1 MLSLTRAWS
10 GATTK
15 AAPLPDVWESLKK
28 KQVRFRRGQLT
39 MVAAAPNAGKS
50 MFALVYA
57 IKAEVPTLFFSA
69 DTDVTTVMIRAASH
83 ISGHAQITVE
93 QNLDVKSNYYDD
105 SFEKMKHIQ
114 WVFDSSPSLDD
125 IELEVKAYQ
134 ELYGVPPQLIVVD
147 NLMNVAAETDNE
159 WAGLRAIMMEL
170 HDLARNTEACVL
182 VLHHVSEASEYG
194 DGTYPPARRSIHGK
208 VSQLPSLMLTL
219 GYDPMGKQLRVA
231 AVKNRFGPN
240 SADGKD
246 WVPLDANYAACQ
258 IGDVNLTNYVSPQ
271 RWDQGM
277 MYQ

>member
-93 QNLDVKSNYYDD
+93 QNLDVKSNYYDE

-258 IGDVNLTNYVSPQ
+258 IGDVNLTNYVSSQ

>member
-1 MLSLTRAWS
+1 MVLSLTRALS
-10 GATTK
+10 GTAIK
-15 AAPLPDVWESLKK
+15 AAPLPDVWTTLKD
-28 KQVRFRRGQLT
+28 KQIRFRRGQLC

-69 DTDVTTVMIRAASH
+69 DTDVTTVMIRAAAH
-83 ISGHAQITVE
+83 ISGHEQLTVE
-93 QNLDVKSNYYDD
+93 TNINSNSKYYEKY
-105 SFEKMKHIQ
+105 FEKIKHIE

-134 ELYGVPPQLIVVD
+134 ELYGIPPQLIVVD

-194 DGTYPPARRSIHGK
+194 DGTMPPARRAIQGK
-208 VSQLPSLMLTL
+208 VSQLPSLQLTL
-219 GYDPMGKQLRVA
+219 GYDILAKVLKVA

-246 WVPLDANYAACQ
+246 FVQLSANYAACQ
-258 IGDVNLTNYVSPQ
+258 ISDIDLRQYQ
-271 RWDQGM
+271 RWDQGGL
-277 MYQ
+277 YQ

>member
-1 MLSLTRAWS
+1 VLSLTRAWG

-15 AAPLPDVWESLKK
+15 AAPLPDVWDTLKN

-57 IKAEVPTLFFSA
+57 IRAGVPTLFFSA

-93 QNLDVKSNYYDD
+93 QNLDAKSTYYEE
-105 SFEKMKHIQ
+105 SFMSMKHIQ

-134 ELYGVPPQLIVVD
+134 ELYGIAPQLIVVD

-219 GYDPMGKQLRVA
+219 GYDPFGKQLRVA

-246 WVPLDANYAACQ
+246 WVSLDANYAACQ
-258 IGDVNLTNYVSPQ
+258 ISDIRIHSQQ
-271 RWDQGM
+271 RWDSGGL
-277 MYQ
+277 YQ

>member
-1 MLSLTRAWS
+1 VLSLTRAWG

-15 AAPLPDVWESLKK
+15 AAPLPDVWDTLKN

-57 IKAEVPTLFFSA
+57 IKAGVPTLFFSA

-83 ISGHAQITVE
+83 ISGHGQITVE
-93 QNLDVKSNYYDD
+93 QNLNVKSAYYDD

-134 ELYGVPPQLIVVD
+134 ELYGIAPQLIVVD

-170 HDLARNTEACVL
+170 HDLARNTQACVL
-182 VLHHVSEASEYG
+182 VLHHVSEATEYG

-219 GYDPMGKQLRVA
+219 GYDPMIKQLKVA

-246 WVPLDANYAACQ
+246 WVALDANYAACQ
-258 IGDVNLTNYVSPQ
+258 INDVKIRTQQ
-271 RWDQGM
+271 RWDSGGL
-277 MYQ
+277 YQ

>member
-1 MLSLTRAWS
+1 VLSLTRAWS

>member
-1 MLSLTRAWS
+1 VLSLTRAWG

-15 AAPLPDVWESLKK
+15 AAPLPDVWETLKN

-57 IKAEVPTLFFSA
+57 IKANVPTLFFSA

-93 QNLDVKSNYYDD
+93 QNLDVQSAYYQD
-105 SFEKMKHIQ
+105 SFEQMKHIQ

-134 ELYGVPPQLIVVD
+134 ELYGIAPQLIVVD

-219 GYDPMGKQLRVA
+219 GYDPFGKQLRVA

-246 WVPLDANYAACQ
+246 WVSLDANYAACQ
-258 IGDVNLTNYVSPQ
+258 ISDVKSHNYAS
-271 RWDQGM
+271 RNRFDQGGL
-277 MYQ
+277 YQ

>member
-1 MLSLTRAWS
+1 MLNLTRAWS
-10 GATTK
+10 GVETK
-15 AAPLPDVWESLKK
+15 ATPLPDVWETLKK
-28 KQVRFRRGQLT
+28 NQIRFRRGQLC

-50 MFALVYA
+50 MFSLVYA
-57 IKAEVPTLFFSA
+57 IQAQVPTLFFSA
-69 DTDVTTVMIRAASH
+69 DTDVTTVMIRAAAH
-83 ISGHAQITVE
+83 TSGHSQLTVE
-93 QNLDVKSNYYDD
+93 TNLDNDSKYYDK
-105 SFEKMKHIQ
+105 SFEKIKHIQ

-134 ELYGVPPQLIVVD
+134 ELYGLPPELIVID

-194 DGTYPPARRSIHGK
+194 DGTMPPARRAIHGK
-208 VSQLPSLMLTL
+208 VSQLPSLILTL
-219 GYDPMGKQLRVA
+219 GYDVMGKQLRVA

-240 SADGKD
+240 SADGKVN
-246 WVPLDANYAACQ
+246 VPLTANYAVCQ
-258 IGDVNLTNYVSPQ
+258 ISDINLTQYVSRQ
-271 RWDQGM
+271 FDQGV